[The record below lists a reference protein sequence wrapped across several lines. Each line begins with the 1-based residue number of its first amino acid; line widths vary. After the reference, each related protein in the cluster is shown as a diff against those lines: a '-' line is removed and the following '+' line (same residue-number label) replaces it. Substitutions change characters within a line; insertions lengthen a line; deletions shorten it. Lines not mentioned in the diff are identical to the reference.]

1 MPKYWS
7 GDIIST
13 EIMTMI
19 IRGTVPKRYSKVVL
33 CMHAYIPMIAVYLLQ
48 QSTCNSCSTLHQ
60 YMAFAARV
68 LIYSLGLPS
77 GIY

>member
-7 GDIIST
+7 GDIMST

-19 IRGTVPKRYSKVVL
+19 IRGTIPKRYSKVVL

-48 QSTCNSCSTLHQ
+48 QSTCMHVAYINNL
-60 YMAFAARV
+60 
-68 LIYSLGLPS
+68 
-77 GIY
+77 